1 MDFYRNV
8 DLFYCNSTGYADRRV
23 ARGVQYLVVMDLV
36 TEPVTLDFFKEHA
49 RIDFDT
55 DDTLSQSYIMA
66 ARQELEQWGQ
76 ISFGEKTM
84 QVMALELPDNY
95 RLMHGPV
102 DTIITAGYTNFGDIL
117 KEGGTDV
124 DIEYTTK
131 GIINDTIRIA
141 ICMLA
146 AARYAIRE
154 SIIVNVNGT
163 VQHPDDMIDLAKRSI
178 KQWTNI
184 TIL

>member
-1 MDFYRNV
+1 MDFYKNI
-8 DLFYCNSTGYADRRV
+8 DHFCQNDTGYADRRT
-23 ARGVQYLVVMDLV
+23 ARGVHYSVVEDLVV
-36 TEPVTLDFFKEHA
+36 EPVDLEFFKDHA

-55 DDTLSQSYIMA
+55 DDTLSESYITA
-66 ARQELEQWGQ
+66 SRQELEQWGQ

-84 QVMALELPDNY
+84 RLMALELPDNY
-95 RLMHGPV
+95 RLMFGPV
-102 DTIITAGYTNFGDIL
+102 DSIITDGHSNFGDIL
-117 KEGGTDV
+117 TEGGTNV
-124 DIEYTTK
+124 DIEFLTK
-131 GIINDTIRIA
+131 GVINDTIRIA

-163 VQHPDDMIDLAKRSI
+163 VQHPDDMIDMAKRSI

-184 TIL
+184 TML